1 MAKTT
6 LEINGMSCQHC
17 VQTVTDALTAL
28 EGVQR
33 AKVNLRKGEA
43 VVHFDAS
50 RATTA
55 NLTEAITEAGFEAVA
70 KTKPLSLKSIGAI
83 LIVLFSLIGCTDVPY
98 TGPMLTVDDVDR
110 YLNSLG
116 EDTVCLQDGFDSI
129 CIKVVPEKRDGADG
143 NIPIVHVHPTS
154 LIYMFYYEE
163 KPILRAERVMDT
175 TAITQE
181 LTDQLTAN
189 GGTQDGNGIN
199 GNVLK
204 DWTIQ
209 IYYPDAFPEEDRGT
223 TPETSGLDIR
233 IVEGMKIGTDKQKDL
248 EIKNFTQIDGLD
260 SSRIVQF
267 SIETEAPE
275 ITIQVDGLV
284 PEHTA
289 TFYINADSVA
299 SNEGTSSLQL
309 QPLP

>member
-17 VQTVTDALTAL
+17 VKTVTDALTAL

-43 VVHFDAS
+43 IVHFDAA
-50 RATTA
+50 RATTV
-55 NLTEAITEAGFEAVA
+55 NLTEAITEAGFEAIA
-70 KTKPLSLKSIGAI
+70 KTKPLSLKSIGII
-83 LIVLFSLIGCTDVPY
+83 LIVLFSIIGCTDVPY

-129 CIKVVPEKRDGADG
+129 CIKVVPEKRDEADD
-143 NIPIVHVHPTS
+143 IPIVHVHPTS
-154 LIYMFYYEE
+154 LIYMFYYEDN
-163 KPILRAERVMDT
+163 PILRAERVMDT
-175 TAITQE
+175 TQITQE

-189 GGTQDGNGIN
+189 GGTQDGNGIDS
-199 GNVLK
+199 NVLR

-233 IVEGMKIGTDKQKDL
+233 IVEGMKIGPNKQKDL

-260 SSRIVQF
+260 GSRIVQF
-267 SIETEAPE
+267 SIETEAQE
-275 ITIQVDGLV
+275 LTIQVDGLV

-309 QPLP
+309 QPLQ